1 MKELNLL
8 TRRLFAEG
16 WNMEKHPDYVR
27 DWNYTSE
34 LYGGFEYTY
43 EHQNRMVFSTPCGLL
58 VKGSHWSSGHM
69 SYMGVDWML
78 ENDNPTICCPYR
90 KAGCEQNHPLLRNRT
105 ASGPSKMVFC
115 ACHKVDAPY
124 CYERSIEK
132 VADEYNQRKEALFQS
147 FARDKKRI
155 CRHHCYF
162 DEHTETWIQRYDPME
177 CARCYAGCHYCSILG
192 KELDTKKG
200 NVFYDLKITRKP
212 EEMTLFSK
220 EYEVYVQKD
229 KRLLERNVSL
239 DLCKAILQFCPD
251 KAQKQ
256 AESKYSRDLFFAEY
270 HGRYFR
276 VEAVNVRAES
286 RVSRDLLQDIADAQA
301 GYTVTHEADVLAA
314 AKQQKSE
321 RREKARQ
328 ARIRKAK
335 KLILQYGLDGMPAT
349 DLYRVRRMIDK
360 GLITGEEISS
370 LEQQRTEQQS
380 IEQLTFFAKEDTTY
394 AHT

>member
-8 TRRLFAEG
+8 TQRLFAEG
-16 WNMEKHPDYVR
+16 WIKEKHPDYVR
-27 DWNYTSE
+27 DWNYTSKF
-34 LYGGFEYTY
+34 YGGFEYTR

-58 VKGSHWSSGHM
+58 VKGSHWNSGHM
-69 SYMGVDWML
+69 AYMGVNWTV

-90 KAGCEQNHPLLRNRT
+90 KAGCEQNHPLLRDRT

-115 ACHKVDAPY
+115 ACHEVDVPY

-132 VADEYNQRKEALFQS
+132 VSDEYNQRKEALFQS

-162 DEHTETWIQRYDPME
+162 DEHTETWVQRYDPME
-177 CARCYAGCHYCSILG
+177 CARSHTDCHYCTILG

-200 NVFYDLKITRKP
+200 NIFYDLKTTRKT
-212 EEMTLFSK
+212 EELTLFAK
-220 EYEVYVQKD
+220 EYEVAIRKD
-229 KRLLERNVSL
+229 KKLLERNVSL
-239 DLCKAILQFCPD
+239 DICRAILKVCPD
-251 KAQKQ
+251 APQEKA
-256 AESKYSRDLFFAEY
+256 EGKYSRELYFSEY
-270 HGRYFR
+270 HGMYFK
-276 VEAVNVRAES
+276 VEAVNVRVECRA
-286 RVSRDLLQDIADAQA
+286 SRDLEQDIADAQA
-301 GYTVTHEADVLAA
+301 GYTVTHEADTLAA

-335 KLILQYGLDGMPAT
+335 KLILQHGMDGLLET

-360 GLITGEEISS
+360 GLITGEEIFS
-370 LEQQRTEQQS
+370 LEHQRTEQQS
-380 IEQLTFFAKEDTTY
+380 VEQMTLFQEEGN